1 MLKKL
6 YLMEKFERLQKMV
19 NGIIFYKRK
28 TWSN

>member
-6 YLMEKFERLQKMV
+6 YLMEKFESLQKKV
-19 NGIIFYKRK
+19 NSIIFYKRK